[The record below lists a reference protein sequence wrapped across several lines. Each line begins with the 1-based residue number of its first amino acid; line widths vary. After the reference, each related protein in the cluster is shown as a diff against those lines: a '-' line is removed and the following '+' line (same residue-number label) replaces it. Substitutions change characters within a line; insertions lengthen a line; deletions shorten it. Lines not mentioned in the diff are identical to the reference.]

1 MNELYSLAD
10 YLEQMS
16 IDVYD
21 WTLVFALLFITIELL
36 DEGITRRLN
45 KERILETLSSLFTQ
59 VPYYFTEI
67 IVFSVAV
74 YSYFTIY
81 EYIPWKMPET
91 GATFLLVLLM
101 ADFVYYVEHVCI
113 HKVRL
118 FWLAHSVHHSS
129 KVFNTATAFRFS
141 LFDPIVSAT
150 FHLPLLLLGFNPI
163 YIFAAEILIQAY
175 QFWIHNEMIGKLGPI
190 EWVFNTPSHHRV
202 HHGSN
207 AQYIDKN
214 FGGILIVWDRIFG
227 TFAKEE
233 KLPKYGIGVTLPSK
247 NPLTVQF
254 FEFMNLFKDLRKA
267 NGIKQCLGYLF
278 LSPGWRPE
286 VKKKEKMGVRDKDRK
301 DDVGKG

>member
-1 MNELYSLAD
+1 MNELYSLTD
-10 YLEQMS
+10 YLQQMS

-36 DEGITRRLN
+36 DEGVSRRMSG
-45 KERILETLSSLFTQ
+45 ERFLETLSSLFTQ
-59 VPYYFTEI
+59 VPYYFTEV
-67 IVFSVAV
+67 IVFSAAV
-74 YSYFTIY
+74 YSYFTIHA
-81 EYIPWKMPET
+81 YIPWKMPDT
-91 GATFLLVLLM
+91 GATFLLVLVM
-101 ADFVYYVEHVCI
+101 ADFVYYVEHFCM

-141 LFDPIVSAT
+141 IFDPVISAT

-175 QFWIHNEMIGKLGPI
+175 QFWIHNEMIGKLGPV

-214 FGGILIVWDRIFG
+214 FGGILIVWDRLFG
-227 TFAKEE
+227 TFAREE

-254 FEFMNLFKDLRKA
+254 FEFMNLFRDLRGAK
-267 NGIKQCLGYLF
+267 GLRQSLGYIF
-278 LSPGWRPE
+278 LTPGWKPE
-286 VKKKEKMGVRDKDRK
+286 AVESEEQLKQKKAKQ
-301 DDVGKG
+301 DVGR

>member
-1 MNELYSLAD
+1 MNELYSLTD
-10 YLEQMS
+10 YLEKMS

-21 WTLVFALLFITIELL
+21 WTLVFALLFLTIELI
-36 DEGITRRLN
+36 DEGISRRMN
-45 KERILETLSSLFTQ
+45 GERFLETLSSIFTQ
-59 VPYYFTEI
+59 VPFYFSEI
-67 IVFSVAV
+67 LVFSTVV
-74 YSYFTIY
+74 YGYFTIY
-81 EYIPWKMPET
+81 EYIPWKMPDT
-91 GATFLLVLLM
+91 GATFLLVLIM
-101 ADFVYYVEHVCI
+101 ADFVYYVEHFCM

-141 LFDPIVSAT
+141 LFDPIISAT

-175 QFWIHNEMIGKLGPI
+175 QFWIHNEMIGKLGPV
-190 EWVFNTPSHHRV
+190 EWIFNTPSHHRV

-214 FGGILIVWDRIFG
+214 FGGILIVWDRLFG

-254 FEFMNLFKDLRKA
+254 FEFMNLFKDLRHA
-267 NGIKQCLGYLF
+267 NNFKQRLGYIF
-278 LSPGWRPE
+278 LAPGWKPKAAD
-286 VKKKEKMGVRDKDRK
+286 VPTDEKNRINRETDT
-301 DDVGKG
+301 